1 MQTIQDK
8 IINQIATMVAT
19 RTTNDSFPVFE
30 TALQLNYSNKG
41 KIFILH
47 AGTLVAS
54 SQSQPYDSTS
64 RTISIFW
71 RSTGAAVTSHQS
83 YPAEIILISA
93 KATTNIPYFGRSSK
107 NC

>member
-47 AGTLVAS
+47 AGSWLHR
-54 SQSQPYDSTS
+54 PN
-64 RTISIFW
+64 RNHTI
-71 RSTGAAVTSHQS
+71 RLPGR
-83 YPAEIILISA
+83 YL
-93 KATTNIPYFGRSSK
+93 YFGDQLARQ
-107 NC
+107 